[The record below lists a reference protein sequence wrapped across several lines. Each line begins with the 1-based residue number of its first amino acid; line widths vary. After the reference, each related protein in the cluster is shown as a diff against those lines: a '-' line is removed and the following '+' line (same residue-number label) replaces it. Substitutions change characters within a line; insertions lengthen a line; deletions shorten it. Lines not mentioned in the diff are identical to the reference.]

1 MSGVEGGGSRAVRR
15 TAGMSL
21 SEGGGVFGREKLFG
35 NSRCHVLYYFAGA
48 VCPGCSHRRPQP
60 GQLIKNRNLSLRFWR
75 LENSKLRVLRDS
87 VSGEGTIP
95 VSSRG
100 EGVREPCG
108 SPL

>member
-1 MSGVEGGGSRAVRR
+1 MEGGGNRAVRR

-21 SEGGGVFGREKLFG
+21 SEEGGVFGREKLFR
-35 NSRCHVLYYFAGA
+35 NSRCQVLCYFAGA

-60 GQLIKNRNLSLRFWR
+60 GQLIKNRNLSLRI
-75 LENSKLRVLRDS
+75 LEAGKSKLRVLRDS
-87 VSGEGTIP
+87 TSGEGTIP
-95 VSSRG
+95 MSSRG